1 MFQNLADRFQ
11 ILRRKVLGY
20 GRITKT
26 EIDTILRD
34 LRVTLLEADVHYQVV
49 KEFIENV
56 NKKAISQNLDK
67 RLNPG
72 ELVMKLVFEEL
83 VELLGKNPHHLS
95 FKNTGPTIISL
106 LGLQGVGKTTTA
118 AKIAYRFNS
127 KKPLLVPADAKRP
140 AAVEQLTQLGKRN
153 NISVFS
159 LRDDP
164 VLTARLAKESAEKQ
178 NYGLVIIDTAGRL
191 HIDDE
196 LVNELIQINN
206 TVKPDYKILVA
217 DGMTGQDAVNQAKTF
232 KEKVGLDGVI
242 LTKLDGD
249 ARGGAALSIARVSG
263 VPLYYIGISENIDG
277 LEEFYPDRIAQR
289 ILGMGDVIGLVEKVK
304 SIEKEVDQA
313 KLQKKVMRGDLNL
326 EDFMEQMRAVK
337 KLGPLSKLA
346 GMLPGVKEADVD
358 EKEFK
363 KIEAIINSMTKK
375 ERQHPE
381 IIDGSR
387 RRRIASGSGTTVADV
402 NQLLKQFFYARD
414 LLKKM
419 GKDMFHGKTR
429 FKHLQK

>member
-1 MFQNLADRFQ
+1 MFDGLTDRFQ
-11 ILRRKVLGY
+11 IFRRKVLGY

-26 EIDTILRD
+26 EIDAILRD
-34 LRVTLLEADVHYQVV
+34 LRITLLEADVHYQVV

-56 NKKAISQNLDK
+56 QKKSLNQNLDK

-72 ELVMKLVFEEL
+72 ELVMKIVFEEL
-83 VELLGKNPHHLS
+83 VELLGKTPRHLT

-118 AKIAYRFNS
+118 AKIAFRFNN

-140 AAVEQLTQLGKRN
+140 AAVEQLFQLGKRN
-153 NISVFS
+153 NIPVFP
-159 LRDDP
+159 LKDNNP
-164 VLTARLAKESAEKQ
+164 ILTAKLAKETAEKE
-178 NYGLVIIDTAGRL
+178 NYSLIVIDTAGRL
-191 HIDDE
+191 HIDGELVDE
-196 LVNELIQINN
+196 LIKINDV
-206 TVKPDYKILVA
+206 VKPDYKILVA
-217 DGMTGQDAVNQAKTF
+217 DGMTGQDAVNQARTF
-232 KEKVGLDGVI
+232 KEKVGLNGVI

-263 VPLYYIGISENIDG
+263 VPLYYIGVSENIDG

-289 ILGMGDVIGLVEKVK
+289 ILGMGDVVSLVEKVK
-304 SIEKEVDQA
+304 TIEKEVDQA
-313 KLQKKVMRGDLNL
+313 KLQKKIAKGDLNL

-337 KLGPLSKLA
+337 RLGPLSKIA
-346 GMLPGVKEADVD
+346 GMLPGVKETDINED
-358 EKEFK
+358 EFK
-363 KIEAIINSMTKK
+363 KLEAIINSMTKK

-387 RRRIASGSGTTVADV
+387 RRRIAMGSGTTVADV
-402 NQLLKQFFYARD
+402 NLLLKQFFYARD

-419 GKDMFHGKTR
+419 SQGKLPGKMP
-429 FKHLQK
+429 FKLR

>member
-1 MFQNLADRFQ
+1 MFQHLVDRFQ

-20 GRITKT
+20 GRITRT
-26 EIDTILRD
+26 EIDVILKE
-34 LRVTLLEADVHYQVV
+34 LRITLLEADVHYQVV

-56 NKKAISQNLDK
+56 SKKAMSQDLDK

-72 ELVMKLVFEEL
+72 DLVMKIVFEEL
-83 VELLGKNPHHLS
+83 VELLGKNPHHLA

-118 AKIAYRFNS
+118 AKIAYRFNNR
-127 KKPLLVPADAKRP
+127 KPLLVPADVKRP
-140 AAVEQLTQLGKRN
+140 AAVEQLTQIGKRN
-153 NISVFS
+153 NIPVFP
-159 LRDDP
+159 LKDNDP
-164 VLTARLAKESAEKQ
+164 IMTVKLARQAAEKE
-178 NYGLVIIDTAGRL
+178 NYGIVIIDTAGRL
-191 HIDDE
+191 HIDE
-196 LVNELIQINN
+196 ALVNELIEINK
-206 TVKPDYKILVA
+206 TVIPDYRILVA
-217 DGMTGQDAVNQAKTF
+217 DGMAGQDAVNQAKTF

-249 ARGGAALSIARVSG
+249 ARGGAALSISRVSG
-263 VPLYYIGISENIDG
+263 VPLYYIGTSENIDG
-277 LEEFYPDRIAQR
+277 FEEFYPDRIAQR
-289 ILGMGDVIGLVEKVK
+289 ILGMGDIISLVEKVK
-304 SIEKEVDQA
+304 SVEKEVDQV
-313 KLQKKVMRGDLNL
+313 KLQKKIAKGDLNL

-346 GMLPGVKEADVD
+346 GMLPGVKEVDVNED
-358 EKEFK
+358 EFK

-387 RRRIASGSGTTVADV
+387 RRRIAMGSGTTVADV

-419 GKDMFHGKTR
+419 SKGKMPGKMP
-429 FKHLQK
+429 FKL

>member
-26 EIDTILRD
+26 EIDVILRD
-34 LRVTLLEADVHYQVV
+34 LRITLLEADVHYQVV
-49 KEFIENV
+49 KEFIESV
-56 NKKAISQNLDK
+56 SKKAISQNLDK

-72 ELVMKLVFEEL
+72 ELVMKLVFDEL
-83 VELLGKNPHHLS
+83 VELLGKKPHHLS
-95 FKNTGPTIISL
+95 FRNTGPTIINL

-118 AKIAYRFNS
+118 AKIAYRFNT

-153 NISVFS
+153 NIPVFP
-159 LRDDP
+159 LKDNDP
-164 VLTARLAKESAEKQ
+164 ILTAKLAKETAEKE

-196 LVNELIQINN
+196 LVGELIEIND
-206 TVKPDYKILVA
+206 TVKPDYRILVA

-289 ILGMGDVIGLVEKVK
+289 ILGMGDVVSLVEKVK
-304 SIEKEVDQA
+304 SIEKEIDQA
-313 KLQKKVMRGDLNL
+313 KLQKKITKGDLNL

-375 ERQHPE
+375 ERQYPE
-381 IIDGSR
+381 MIDGSR
-387 RRRIASGSGTTVADV
+387 RRRIAAGSGTSVADV

-419 GKDMFHGKTR
+419 SKGKLPGKIQV
-429 FKHLQK
+429 KHK

>member
-1 MFQNLADRFQ
+1 MFEGLTDRFQ
-11 ILRRKVLGY
+11 IFRRKVLGY

-26 EIDTILRD
+26 EIDAILRD
-34 LRVTLLEADVHYQVV
+34 LRITLLEADVHYQVV
-49 KEFIENV
+49 KEFIENI
-56 NKKAISQNLDK
+56 NKKALNQNLDK

-72 ELVMKLVFEEL
+72 ELVMKIVFEEL
-83 VELLGKNPHHLS
+83 VELLGKTPRHLT

-106 LGLQGVGKTTTA
+106 LGLQGVGKTTTS
-118 AKIAYRFNS
+118 AKIAYRFNN

-140 AAVEQLTQLGKRN
+140 AAVEQLVQLGKRN
-153 NISVFS
+153 NIPVFP
-159 LRDDP
+159 LKDNNP
-164 VLTARLAKESAEKQ
+164 ILTAKLAKETAEKE

-196 LVNELIQINN
+196 LVNELIKINDV
-206 TVKPDYKILVA
+206 VKPDYKILVA
-217 DGMTGQDAVNQAKTF
+217 DGMTGQDAVNQARTF

-263 VPLYYIGISENIDG
+263 VPLYYIGVSENIDG

-289 ILGMGDVIGLVEKVK
+289 ILGMGDVVSLVEKVK
-304 SIEKEVDQA
+304 TIEKEVDQA
-313 KLQKKVMRGDLNL
+313 RLQKKIVRGDLNL
-326 EDFMEQMRAVK
+326 EDFMEQMRAIK

-346 GMLPGVKEADVD
+346 GMLPGVKEADINED
-358 EKEFK
+358 EFK

-387 RRRIASGSGTTVADV
+387 RRRIAMGSGTTVADV

-419 GKDMFHGKTR
+419 SQGKLPGKMPFR
-429 FKHLQK
+429 FK

>member
-1 MFQNLADRFQ
+1 MFQHLVDRFQ

-20 GRITKT
+20 GRITRT
-26 EIDTILRD
+26 EIDVILKE
-34 LRVTLLEADVHYQVV
+34 LRITLLEADVHYQVV

-56 NKKAISQNLDK
+56 SKKAISQDLDK

-72 ELVMKLVFEEL
+72 DLVMKIVFEEL

-95 FKNTGPTIISL
+95 FKNTGTTIISL

-118 AKIAYRFNS
+118 AKIAYRFNNR
-127 KKPLLVPADAKRP
+127 KPLLVPADAKRP
-140 AAVEQLTQLGKRN
+140 AAVEQLTQIGRRN
-153 NISVFS
+153 NIPVFP
-159 LRDDP
+159 LKDNDP
-164 VLTARLAKESAEKQ
+164 IMTVKLARQAAEKE
-178 NYGLVIIDTAGRL
+178 NYGIVIIDTAGRL
-191 HIDDE
+191 HIDE
-196 LVNELIQINN
+196 ALVNELIEINK
-206 TVKPDYKILVA
+206 TVIPDYRILVA
-217 DGMTGQDAVNQAKTF
+217 DGMAGQDAVNQAKTF
-232 KEKVGLDGVI
+232 KQKVGLDGVI

-249 ARGGAALSIARVSG
+249 ARGGAALSISRVSG
-263 VPLYYIGISENIDG
+263 VPLYYIGTSENIDG

-289 ILGMGDVIGLVEKVK
+289 ILGMGDIISLVEKVK
-304 SIEKEVDQA
+304 TVEKEVDQV
-313 KLQKKVMRGDLNL
+313 KLQKKIVKGDLNL

-346 GMLPGVKEADVD
+346 GMLPGVKEVDVNED
-358 EKEFK
+358 EFK

-387 RRRIASGSGTTVADV
+387 RRRIAMGSGTTVADV

-419 GKDMFHGKTR
+419 SKGKMPGKMP
-429 FKHLQK
+429 FKL

>member
-1 MFQNLADRFQ
+1 MFEGLTDRFQ
-11 ILRRKVLGY
+11 IFRRKVLGY

-26 EIDTILRD
+26 EIDVILRD
-34 LRVTLLEADVHYQVV
+34 LRITLLEADVHYQVV

-56 NKKAISQNLDK
+56 QKKALNQNLDK

-72 ELVMKLVFEEL
+72 ELVMKIVFEEL
-83 VELLGKNPHHLS
+83 VELLGKTPRHLT
-95 FKNTGPTIISL
+95 FKNNGPTIISL

-118 AKIAYRFNS
+118 AKIAYRFNNR
-127 KKPLLVPADAKRP
+127 KPLLVPADAKRP
-140 AAVEQLTQLGKRN
+140 AAVEQLVQLGKRN
-153 NISVFS
+153 NIPVFP
-159 LRDDP
+159 LKDNNP
-164 VLTARLAKESAEKQ
+164 ILTAKLAKETAEKE

-196 LVNELIQINN
+196 LVDELIKINDV
-206 TVKPDYKILVA
+206 VKPDYKILVA
-217 DGMTGQDAVNQAKTF
+217 DGMTGQDAVNQARTF

-249 ARGGAALSIARVSG
+249 ARGGGALSIARVSG

-277 LEEFYPDRIAQR
+277 LEEFYPNRTAQR
-289 ILGMGDVIGLVEKVK
+289 ILGMGDVISLVEKVK
-304 SIEKEVDQA
+304 TIEKEVDQA
-313 KLQKKVMRGDLNL
+313 RLQKKIAKGDLNL

-337 KLGPLSKLA
+337 KLGPLSKIA
-346 GMLPGVKEADVD
+346 GMLPGVKEADINED
-358 EKEFK
+358 EFK
-363 KIEAIINSMTKK
+363 KLEAIINSMTKK

-387 RRRIASGSGTTVADV
+387 RRRIAMGSGTTVADV

-419 GKDMFHGKTR
+419 SQGKLPGKMPFR
-429 FKHLQK
+429 LK

>member
-1 MFQNLADRFQ
+1 MFEGLTDRFQ
-11 ILRRKVLGY
+11 IFRRKVLGY

-26 EIDTILRD
+26 EIDAILRD
-34 LRVTLLEADVHYQVV
+34 LRITLLEADVHYQVV

-56 NKKAISQNLDK
+56 QKKALNQNLDK

-72 ELVMKLVFEEL
+72 ELVMKIVFEEL
-83 VELLGKNPHHLS
+83 VELLGKTPRHLT
-95 FKNTGPTIISL
+95 FKNNGPTIISL

-118 AKIAYRFNS
+118 AKLAYRFNNRN
-127 KKPLLVPADAKRP
+127 PLLVPADAKRP
-140 AAVEQLTQLGKRN
+140 AAVEQLIQLGKRN
-153 NISVFS
+153 NIPVFP
-159 LRDDP
+159 LKDNNP
-164 VLTARLAKESAEKQ
+164 ILTAKLAKETAEKE

-196 LVNELIQINN
+196 LVDELIKINDV
-206 TVKPDYKILVA
+206 VKPDYKILVA
-217 DGMTGQDAVNQAKTF
+217 DGMTGQDAVNQARTF

-277 LEEFYPDRIAQR
+277 LAEFYPDRIAQR
-289 ILGMGDVIGLVEKVK
+289 ILGLGDVISLVEKVK
-304 SIEKEVDQA
+304 TIEKEVDQA
-313 KLQKKVMRGDLNL
+313 RLQKKIAKGDLNL
-326 EDFMEQMRAVK
+326 EDFMEQMRAIK
-337 KLGPLSKLA
+337 KLGPLSKIA
-346 GMLPGVKEADVD
+346 GMLPGVKEADINED
-358 EKEFK
+358 EFK
-363 KIEAIINSMTKK
+363 KLEAIINSMTKK

-387 RRRIASGSGTTVADV
+387 RRRIAMGSGTTVADV

-419 GKDMFHGKTR
+419 SQGKLPGKMPFR
-429 FKHLQK
+429 LR

>member
-1 MFQNLADRFQ
+1 MFEGLTDRFQ
-11 ILRRKVLGY
+11 IFRRKVLGY

-26 EIDTILRD
+26 EIDAILKD

-56 NKKAISQNLDK
+56 QKKALNQNLDK

-72 ELVMKLVFEEL
+72 ELVMKIVFEEL
-83 VELLGKNPHHLS
+83 VELLGKTPRHVT
-95 FKNTGPTIISL
+95 FKNDGPTIISL

-118 AKIAYRFNS
+118 AKLAYRFSNR
-127 KKPLLVPADAKRP
+127 KPLLVPADAKRP
-140 AAVEQLTQLGKRN
+140 AAVDQLVQLGKRN
-153 NISVFS
+153 NIPVFP
-159 LRDDP
+159 LKDNNP
-164 VLTARLAKESAEKQ
+164 ILTAKLAKETAEKE

-196 LVNELIQINN
+196 LVDELIKINDV
-206 TVKPDYKILVA
+206 VKPDYKILVA
-217 DGMTGQDAVNQAKTF
+217 DGMTGQDAVNQARTF

-289 ILGMGDVIGLVEKVK
+289 ILGMGDVVSLVEKVRT
-304 SIEKEVDQA
+304 IESEIDRER
-313 KLQKKVMRGDLNL
+313 LQKKIVKGDLNL
-326 EDFMEQMRAVK
+326 EDFLEQMRAIK
-337 KLGPLSKLA
+337 KLGPLSKLV
-346 GMLPGVKEADVD
+346 GMLPGVKETDINED
-358 EKEFK
+358 EFK
-363 KIEAIINSMTKK
+363 KIEAIINSMTRK

-387 RRRIASGSGTTVADV
+387 RRRIAMGSGTTVADV
-402 NQLLKQFFYARD
+402 NQLLKQFFYAKD

-419 GKDMFHGKTR
+419 SQGKLLGKMPFR
-429 FKHLQK
+429 FK

>member
-1 MFQNLADRFQ
+1 MFEGLTDRFQ
-11 ILRRKVLGY
+11 IFRRKVLGY

-26 EIDTILRD
+26 EIDAILKD

-56 NKKAISQNLDK
+56 QKKALNQNLDK

-72 ELVMKLVFEEL
+72 ELVMKIVFEEL
-83 VELLGKNPHHLS
+83 VELLGKTPRHVT
-95 FKNTGPTIISL
+95 FKNDGPTIISL

-118 AKIAYRFNS
+118 AKLAYRFSNR
-127 KKPLLVPADAKRP
+127 KPLLVPADAKRP
-140 AAVEQLTQLGKRN
+140 AAVDQLVQLGKRN
-153 NISVFS
+153 NIPVFP
-159 LRDDP
+159 LKDNNP
-164 VLTARLAKESAEKQ
+164 ILTAKLAKETAEKE

-196 LVNELIQINN
+196 LVDELIKINDV
-206 TVKPDYKILVA
+206 VKPDYKILVA
-217 DGMTGQDAVNQAKTF
+217 DGMTGQDAVNQARAF

-289 ILGMGDVIGLVEKVK
+289 ILGMGDVVSLVEKVRT
-304 SIEKEVDQA
+304 IESEIDRER
-313 KLQKKVMRGDLNL
+313 LQKKIVKGDLNL
-326 EDFMEQMRAVK
+326 EDFLEQMRAIK
-337 KLGPLSKLA
+337 KLGPLSKLV
-346 GMLPGVKEADVD
+346 GMLPGVKETDINED
-358 EKEFK
+358 EFK
-363 KIEAIINSMTKK
+363 KIEAIINSMTRK

-387 RRRIASGSGTTVADV
+387 RRRIAMGSGTTVADV
-402 NQLLKQFFYARD
+402 NQLLKQFFYAKN

-419 GKDMFHGKTR
+419 SQGKLLGKMPFR
-429 FKHLQK
+429 FK

>member
-1 MFQNLADRFQ
+1 MFQHLVDRFQ

-20 GRITKT
+20 GRITRT
-26 EIDTILRD
+26 EIDVILKE
-34 LRVTLLEADVHYQVV
+34 LRITLLEADVHYQVV

-56 NKKAISQNLDK
+56 SKKAISQDLDK

-72 ELVMKLVFEEL
+72 DLVMKIVFEEL

-95 FKNTGPTIISL
+95 FKNTGTTIISL

-118 AKIAYRFNS
+118 AKIAYRFNNR
-127 KKPLLVPADAKRP
+127 KPLLVPADAKRP
-140 AAVEQLTQLGKRN
+140 AAVEQLTQIGRRN
-153 NISVFS
+153 NVPVFP
-159 LRDDP
+159 LKDNDP
-164 VLTARLAKESAEKQ
+164 IMTVKLARQAAEKE
-178 NYGLVIIDTAGRL
+178 NYGIVIIDTAGRL
-191 HIDDE
+191 HIDE
-196 LVNELIQINN
+196 ALVNELIEINK
-206 TVKPDYKILVA
+206 TVIPDYRILVA
-217 DGMTGQDAVNQAKTF
+217 DGMAGQDAVNQAKTF
-232 KEKVGLDGVI
+232 KQKVGLDGVI

-249 ARGGAALSIARVSG
+249 ARGGAALSISRVSG
-263 VPLYYIGISENIDG
+263 VPLYYIGTSENIDG

-289 ILGMGDVIGLVEKVK
+289 ILGMGDIISLVEKVK
-304 SIEKEVDQA
+304 TVEKEVDQV
-313 KLQKKVMRGDLNL
+313 KLQKKIVKGDLNL

-346 GMLPGVKEADVD
+346 GMLPGVKEVDVNED
-358 EKEFK
+358 EFK

-387 RRRIASGSGTTVADV
+387 RRRIAMGSGTTVADV

-419 GKDMFHGKTR
+419 SKGKMPGKMP
-429 FKHLQK
+429 FKL

>member
-1 MFQNLADRFQ
+1 MFEGLTDRFQ
-11 ILRRKVLGY
+11 IFRRKVLGY

-26 EIDTILRD
+26 EIDAILRD
-34 LRVTLLEADVHYQVV
+34 LRITLLEADVHYQVV

-56 NKKAISQNLDK
+56 QKKALNQNLDK

-72 ELVMKLVFEEL
+72 ELVMKIVFEEL
-83 VELLGKNPHHLS
+83 VELLGKTPRHLT
-95 FKNTGPTIISL
+95 FKNNGPTIISL

-118 AKIAYRFNS
+118 AKIAYRFNNR
-127 KKPLLVPADAKRP
+127 KPLLVPADAKRP
-140 AAVEQLTQLGKRN
+140 AAVEQLVQLGKRN
-153 NISVFS
+153 NIPVFP
-159 LRDDP
+159 LKDNNP
-164 VLTARLAKESAEKQ
+164 ILTAKLAKETAEKE

-196 LVNELIQINN
+196 LVDELIKINDV
-206 TVKPDYKILVA
+206 VKPDYKILVA
-217 DGMTGQDAVNQAKTF
+217 DGMTGQDAVNQARTF

-249 ARGGAALSIARVSG
+249 ARGGGALSIARVSG

-289 ILGMGDVIGLVEKVK
+289 ILGMGDVISLVEKVK
-304 SIEKEVDQA
+304 TIEKEVDQA
-313 KLQKKVMRGDLNL
+313 RLQKKIAKGDLNL

-337 KLGPLSKLA
+337 KLGPLSKIA
-346 GMLPGVKEADVD
+346 GMLPGVKEADINED
-358 EKEFK
+358 EFK
-363 KIEAIINSMTKK
+363 KLEAIINSMTKK

-387 RRRIASGSGTTVADV
+387 RRRIAMGSGTTVADV

-419 GKDMFHGKTR
+419 SQGKLPGKMQFR
-429 FKHLQK
+429 LK

>member
-20 GRITKT
+20 GRITRT
-26 EIDTILRD
+26 EIDVILRD
-34 LRVTLLEADVHYQVV
+34 MRITLLEADVHYQVV
-49 KEFIENV
+49 KEFIEN
-56 NKKAISQNLDK
+56 ISKRAMSQDLDK

-72 ELVMKLVFEEL
+72 DLVLKIVFEEL

-118 AKIAYRFNS
+118 AKIAYRFNNR
-127 KKPLLVPADAKRP
+127 KPLLVPADAKRP
-140 AAVEQLTQLGKRN
+140 AAVEQLTQIGKRN
-153 NISVFS
+153 NIPVFQ
-159 LRDDP
+159 LKDNDP
-164 VLTARLAKESAEKQ
+164 ILTARLALELAEKQ

-191 HIDDE
+191 HIDE
-196 LVNELIQINN
+196 ALVNELIEINK
-206 TVKPDYKILVA
+206 VIKPDYRILVA

-249 ARGGAALSIARVSG
+249 ARGGAALSISRVSG
-263 VPLYYIGISENIDG
+263 VPLYFIGTSENING

-289 ILGMGDVIGLVEKVK
+289 ILGMGDIISLVEKVK
-304 SIEKEVDQA
+304 TVEKEVDQL
-313 KLQKKVMRGDLNL
+313 KLQKKIVKGDLNL

-337 KLGPLSKLA
+337 KLGPLSKIA
-346 GMLPGVKEADVD
+346 GMLPGVKETDVNED
-358 EKEFK
+358 EFK

-387 RRRIASGSGTTVADV
+387 RRRIAMGSGTTVADV

-414 LLKKM
+414 LLKKISK
-419 GKDMFHGKTR
+419 GKMPGR
-429 FKHLQK
+429 MPFKL

>member
-1 MFQNLADRFQ
+1 MFQHLVDRFQ

-20 GRITKT
+20 GRITRT
-26 EIDTILRD
+26 EIDVILKE
-34 LRVTLLEADVHYQVV
+34 LRITLLEADVHYQVV

-56 NKKAISQNLDK
+56 SKKAISQDLDK

-72 ELVMKLVFEEL
+72 DLVMKIVFEEL
-83 VELLGKNPHHLS
+83 VELLGKNPHHLA

-118 AKIAYRFNS
+118 AKIAYRFNNR
-127 KKPLLVPADAKRP
+127 KPLLVPADAKRP
-140 AAVEQLTQLGKRN
+140 AAVEQLTQIGKRN
-153 NISVFS
+153 NIPVFP
-159 LRDDP
+159 LKDNDP
-164 VLTARLAKESAEKQ
+164 IMTVKLARQAAEKE
-178 NYGLVIIDTAGRL
+178 NYGIVIIDTAGRL
-191 HIDDE
+191 HIDE
-196 LVNELIQINN
+196 ALVNELIEINK
-206 TVKPDYKILVA
+206 TVIPDYRILVA
-217 DGMTGQDAVNQAKTF
+217 DGMAGQDAVNQAKTF

-249 ARGGAALSIARVSG
+249 ARGGAALSISRVSG
-263 VPLYYIGISENIDG
+263 VPLYYIGTSENIDG

-289 ILGMGDVIGLVEKVK
+289 ILGMGDIISLVEKVK
-304 SIEKEVDQA
+304 TVEKEVDQV
-313 KLQKKVMRGDLNL
+313 KLQKKIAKGDLNL

-346 GMLPGVKEADVD
+346 GMLPGVKEVDVNED
-358 EKEFK
+358 EFK

-387 RRRIASGSGTTVADV
+387 RRRIAMGSGTTVADV

-419 GKDMFHGKTR
+419 SKGKMPGKMP
-429 FKHLQK
+429 FKL

>member
-1 MFQNLADRFQ
+1 MFQNLTDKFQ
-11 ILRRKVLGY
+11 IFRRKVLGY
-20 GRITKT
+20 GRITRT
-26 EIDTILRD
+26 EIDIILKD
-34 LRVTLLEADVHYQVV
+34 LRITLLEADVHYQVV
-49 KEFIENV
+49 KEFIEHIE
-56 NKKAISQNLDK
+56 KKALNQNLDK

-72 ELVMKLVFEEL
+72 ELVMKIVFDEL
-83 VELLGKNPHHLS
+83 VELLGKKTQHIN

-118 AKIAYRFNS
+118 AKLAYRFIN

-153 NISVFS
+153 NISVFPLKES
-159 LRDDP
+159 NP
-164 VLTARLAKESAEKQ
+164 IQTAMLAKDTAEKQ
-178 NYGLVIIDTAGRL
+178 NYNLVIIDTAGRL
-191 HIDDE
+191 HIDEE
-196 LVNELIQINN
+196 LVEELIQIHNKVN
-206 TVKPDYKILVA
+206 PDYKILVA
-217 DGMTGQDAVNQAKTF
+217 DGMTGQDAVNQAKAF

-289 ILGMGDVIGLVEKVK
+289 ILGMGDVVSLVEKVK
-304 SIEKEVDQA
+304 TIEKEVDQA
-313 KLQKKVMRGDLNL
+313 KLQKKIAQGDLNL
-326 EDFMEQMRAVK
+326 EDFMEQMKAVK

-387 RRRIASGSGTTVADV
+387 RRRIAAGSGMTVADV

-419 GKDMFHGKTR
+419 AHSKLTGKIP
-429 FKHLQK
+429 FKLK

>member
-11 ILRRKVLGY
+11 LLRRKVLGY
-20 GRITKT
+20 GRITRT
-26 EIDTILRD
+26 EIDAILRE
-34 LRVTLLEADVHYQVV
+34 LRITLLEADVHYQVV
-49 KEFIENV
+49 KEFIENI
-56 NKKAISQNLDK
+56 NKKVVNQNLDK

-72 ELVMKLVFEEL
+72 DLVMKFVFEEL
-83 VELLGKNPHHLS
+83 VELLGKSPHHLS
-95 FKNTGPTIISL
+95 FKNSGPTIVSL

-118 AKIAYRFNS
+118 AKIAYRFNNR
-127 KKPLLVPADAKRP
+127 KPILVPADAKRP
-140 AAVEQLTQLGKRN
+140 AAVEQLTRLGKRN
-153 NISVFS
+153 NIPVFP
-159 LRDDP
+159 LKDNDP
-164 VLTARLAKESAEKQ
+164 VLTAKLAKETAEKQ

-191 HIDDE
+191 HIDEE
-196 LVNELIQINN
+196 LVNELAEINN
-206 TVKPDYKILVA
+206 VVNPDYRILVA

-232 KEKVGLDGVI
+232 KEKIGLDGVI

-249 ARGGAALSIARVSG
+249 AKGGAALSIAQVSG
-263 VPLYYIGISENIDG
+263 VPLYYIGTSENIDG

-289 ILGMGDVIGLVEKVK
+289 ILGMGDVISLVEKVK
-304 SIEKEVDQA
+304 TIEKEVDQA
-313 KLQKKVMRGDLNL
+313 KLQKKIVKGDLNL
-326 EDFMEQMRAVK
+326 EDFMEQMRTVK

-358 EKEFK
+358 EDEFK

-387 RRRIASGSGTTVADV
+387 RRRIAMGSGTNVTDV

-419 GKDMFHGKTR
+419 SKGKMPGKIQ
-429 FKHLQK
+429 FK

>member
-1 MFQNLADRFQ
+1 MFQNLTDKFQ
-11 ILRRKVLGY
+11 IFRRKVLGY
-20 GRITKT
+20 GRITRT
-26 EIDTILRD
+26 EIDLILKD
-34 LRVTLLEADVHYQVV
+34 LRITLLEADVHYQVV
-49 KEFIENV
+49 KEFIENIQ
-56 NKKAISQNLDK
+56 KKALNQNLDK

-72 ELVMKLVFEEL
+72 ELVMKIVFEEL
-83 VELLGKNPHHLS
+83 VELLGNKPQHIN

-127 KKPLLVPADAKRP
+127 RKPLLVPADAKRP

-153 NISVFS
+153 NIPVFP
-159 LRDDP
+159 LKDGDP
-164 VLTARLAKESAEKQ
+164 VFTTKLAKETAEKQ
-178 NYGLVIIDTAGRL
+178 GYGLVIIDTAGRL
-191 HIDDE
+191 HIDTE
-196 LVNELIQINN
+196 LVEELIKINN

-249 ARGGAALSIARVSG
+249 ARGGAALSIAKVSS

-289 ILGMGDVIGLVEKVK
+289 ILGMGDVVSLVEKVK
-304 SIEKEVDQA
+304 TIEKEVDQA
-313 KLQKKVMRGDLNL
+313 KLQKKIAKGDLNL
-326 EDFMEQMRAVK
+326 EDFMEQMKAVK

-375 ERQHPE
+375 ERQNPE
-381 IIDGSR
+381 MIDGSR
-387 RRRIASGSGTTVADV
+387 RRRIAAGSGTTVADV

-419 GKDMFHGKTR
+419 AHSKLPGKMP
-429 FKHLQK
+429 FKFK

>member
-20 GRITKT
+20 GRITRT
-26 EIDTILRD
+26 EIDVILRD
-34 LRVTLLEADVHYQVV
+34 MRITLLEADVHYQVV
-49 KEFIENV
+49 KEFIEN
-56 NKKAISQNLDK
+56 ISKRAMSQDLDK

-72 ELVMKLVFEEL
+72 DLVLKIVFEEL

-118 AKIAYRFNS
+118 AKIAYRFNNR
-127 KKPLLVPADAKRP
+127 KPLLVPADAKRP
-140 AAVEQLTQLGKRN
+140 AAVEQLTQIGKRN
-153 NISVFS
+153 NIPVFQ
-159 LRDDP
+159 LKDNDP
-164 VLTARLAKESAEKQ
+164 ILTARLALELAEKQ

-191 HIDDE
+191 HIDE
-196 LVNELIQINN
+196 ALVNELIEINK
-206 TVKPDYKILVA
+206 VIKPDYRILVA

-249 ARGGAALSIARVSG
+249 ARGGAALSISRVSG
-263 VPLYYIGISENIDG
+263 VPLYFIGTSENING

-289 ILGMGDVIGLVEKVK
+289 ILGMGDIISLVEKVK
-304 SIEKEVDQA
+304 TVEKEVDQL
-313 KLQKKVMRGDLNL
+313 KLQKKIVKGDLNL

-337 KLGPLSKLA
+337 KLGPLSKIA
-346 GMLPGVKEADVD
+346 GMLPGVKETDVNED
-358 EKEFK
+358 EFK

-387 RRRIASGSGTTVADV
+387 RRRIAMGSGTTTADV

-414 LLKKM
+414 LLKKISK
-419 GKDMFHGKTR
+419 GKMPGR
-429 FKHLQK
+429 MPFKL

>member
-1 MFQNLADRFQ
+1 MFEGLTDRFQ
-11 ILRRKVLGY
+11 IFRRKALGY

-26 EIDTILRD
+26 EIDAILRD
-34 LRVTLLEADVHYQVV
+34 LRITLLEADVHYQVV

-56 NKKAISQNLDK
+56 QKKALNQNLDK

-72 ELVMKLVFEEL
+72 ELVMKIVFEEL
-83 VELLGKNPHHLS
+83 VELLGKTPRHLT
-95 FKNTGPTIISL
+95 FKNNGPTIISL

-118 AKIAYRFNS
+118 AKIAYRFNNR
-127 KKPLLVPADAKRP
+127 KPLLVPADAKRP
-140 AAVEQLTQLGKRN
+140 AAVEQLVQLGKRN
-153 NISVFS
+153 NIPVFP
-159 LRDDP
+159 LKDNNP
-164 VLTARLAKESAEKQ
+164 ILTAKLAKETAEKE

-196 LVNELIQINN
+196 LVDELIKINDV
-206 TVKPDYKILVA
+206 VKPDYKILVA
-217 DGMTGQDAVNQAKTF
+217 DGMTGQDAVNQARTF

-277 LEEFYPDRIAQR
+277 LEEFYPNRTAQR
-289 ILGMGDVIGLVEKVK
+289 ILGMGDVISLVEKVK
-304 SIEKEVDQA
+304 TIEKEVDQA
-313 KLQKKVMRGDLNL
+313 RLQKKIAKGDLNL

-337 KLGPLSKLA
+337 KLGPLSKIA
-346 GMLPGVKEADVD
+346 GMLPGVKEADINED
-358 EKEFK
+358 EFK
-363 KIEAIINSMTKK
+363 KLEAIINSMTKK

-387 RRRIASGSGTTVADV
+387 RRRIAMGSGTTVADV

-419 GKDMFHGKTR
+419 SQGKLPGKMPFR
-429 FKHLQK
+429 FK

>member
-1 MFQNLADRFQ
+1 MFEGLTDRFQ
-11 ILRRKVLGY
+11 IFRRKVLGY

-26 EIDTILRD
+26 EIDAILRD
-34 LRVTLLEADVHYQVV
+34 LRITLLEADVHYQVV
-49 KEFIENV
+49 KEFIDNV
-56 NKKAISQNLDK
+56 QKKALNQNLDK

-72 ELVMKLVFEEL
+72 ELVMKIVFEEL
-83 VELLGKNPHHLS
+83 VELLGKTPRHLT

-106 LGLQGVGKTTTA
+106 LGLQGVGKTTTS
-118 AKIAYRFNS
+118 AKIAFRFNN
-127 KKPLLVPADAKRP
+127 KKTLLVPADAKRP
-140 AAVEQLTQLGKRN
+140 AAVEQLIQLGKRN
-153 NISVFS
+153 NIPVFP
-159 LRDDP
+159 LKDNNP
-164 VLTARLAKESAEKQ
+164 ILTAKLAKETAEKE

-196 LVNELIQINN
+196 LVDELIKIND

-289 ILGMGDVIGLVEKVK
+289 ILGMGDVVSLVEKVK
-304 SIEKEVDQA
+304 TIEKEVDQA
-313 KLQKKVMRGDLNL
+313 KLQKKIARGDLNL

-337 KLGPLSKLA
+337 KLGPLSKIA
-346 GMLPGVKEADVD
+346 GMLPGVKETDINED
-358 EKEFK
+358 EFK

-387 RRRIASGSGTTVADV
+387 RRRIAMGSGTTVADV

-419 GKDMFHGKTR
+419 SQGKLPGKMPFR
-429 FKHLQK
+429 FK

>member
-1 MFQNLADRFQ
+1 MFQNLTDRFQ

-26 EIDTILRD
+26 EIDAILRD
-34 LRVTLLEADVHYQVV
+34 LRITLLEADVHYQVV

-56 NKKAISQNLDK
+56 QKKALNQNLDK

-72 ELVMKLVFEEL
+72 ELVMKIVFEEL
-83 VELLGKNPHHLS
+83 VELLGAKPQHINL
-95 FKNTGPTIISL
+95 KNTGPTIISL
-106 LGLQGVGKTTTA
+106 IGLQGVGKTTTA
-118 AKIAYRFNS
+118 AKIAYRFYS
-127 KKPLLVPADAKRP
+127 RRPLLVPADAKRP
-140 AAVEQLTQLGKRN
+140 AAVEQLTQLGKRH
-153 NISVFS
+153 NIPVFP
-159 LRDDP
+159 LKNDDP
-164 VLTARLAKESAEKQ
+164 VLTARLAKESAENQ
-178 NYGLVIIDTAGRL
+178 NYGLIIIDTAGRL

-196 LVNELIQINN
+196 LVDELIKINN

-289 ILGMGDVIGLVEKVK
+289 ILGMGDVVSLVEKVK
-304 SIEKEVDQA
+304 TIEKEVDQA
-313 KLQKKVMRGDLNL
+313 KLQKKIAKGDLNL
-326 EDFMEQMRAVK
+326 EDFMEQMRAIK

-358 EKEFK
+358 ENEFK

-387 RRRIASGSGTTVADV
+387 RRRIAAGSGTTVADV
-402 NQLLKQFFYARD
+402 NQLLKQFFYAKD

-419 GKDMFHGKTR
+419 SQSKMP
-429 FKHLQK
+429 FKMR